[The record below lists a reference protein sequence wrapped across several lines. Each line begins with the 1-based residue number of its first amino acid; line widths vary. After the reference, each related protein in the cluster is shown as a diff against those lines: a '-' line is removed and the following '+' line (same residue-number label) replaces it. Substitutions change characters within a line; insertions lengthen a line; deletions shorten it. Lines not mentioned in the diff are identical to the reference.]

1 MRSRL
6 LVVAVVLLAASG
18 CTLPTAAQP
27 DAVVVGVGALPEQEV
42 LGALA
47 VEALERADVTVER
60 EEGLA
65 TTVGL
70 RREAASGRVDLY
82 WDYTG
87 AAWSRGLGEPAPPA
101 DPVESWERIRAAD
114 HHNGLR
120 WLEPT
125 EANATLALFVRADA
139 IPEGEARLSWLAGEL
154 SAGERV
160 LCADPDFLSRPGGL
174 DALAAEYAIDLAR
187 VLGRPATEEDA
198 VAGVAAGECFAGVAT
213 ATLGQARLEGLV
225 PVSDDLSVF
234 PAFIVAPV
242 VREESPADRVVV
254 REALAPVVEA
264 LDTATLR
271 RLNAEHARGE
281 APDEL
286 AARFFDELA
295 PASPTEG

>member
-6 LVVAVVLLAASG
+6 LLTAAALLGVVG

-27 DAVVVGVGALPEQEV
+27 EPVVVGVGALAEQEV

-47 VEALERADVTVER
+47 IEALDRAEVAVER

-70 RREAASGRVDLY
+70 RREAASERVDLY

-101 DPVESWERIRAAD
+101 DPVESWERVREAD
-114 HHNGLR
+114 RHNGLQ

-125 EANATLALFVRADA
+125 DANATLALFVRADDA
-139 IPEGEARLSWLAGEL
+139 PEGDAMLTWLAGEL
-154 SAGERV
+154 SGGERT
-160 LCADPDFLSRPGGL
+160 LCADEDFLTRPGGL
-174 DALAAEYAIDLAR
+174 DALAAEYAIDLSRLAR
-187 VLGRPATEEDA
+187 EPADEEEA
-198 VAGVAAGECFAGVAT
+198 IELVAAGECFAGLAT
-213 ATLGQARLEGLV
+213 ATSGPARAEGLV
-225 PVSDDLSVF
+225 PVADDLAVF
-234 PAFIVAPV
+234 PAFVVAPV
-242 VREESPADRVVV
+242 VREDSPADREVV

-281 APDEL
+281 DVGEL
-286 AARFFDELA
+286 AARFLDELHGVE
-295 PASPTEG
+295 PED